1 MRVAAPHLVDSIV
14 KFDEGVRKRAG
25 RPVAAPGTRRLSC
38 PVARGA
44 PGVED
49 GSISTVPPQ
58 SSAIGLDAQVKSAG
72 APAKPLNQ
80 LVRTIS
86 SSAQL
91 LKL

>member
-25 RPVAAPGTRRLSC
+25 RPVT
-38 PVARGA
+38 ARGMRA
-44 PGVED
+44 RV
-49 GSISTVPPQ
+49 
-58 SSAIGLDAQVKSAG
+58 AIGLDAQVKSAG
-72 APAKPLNQ
+72 TPAKPPKP
-80 LVRTIS
+80 TS

>member
-1 MRVAAPHLVDSIV
+1 MRVAAPHLVGSIV

-58 SSAIGLDAQVKSAG
+58 SSAIGLELDAQVKSAG
-72 APAKPLNQ
+72 TPANQ
-80 LVRTIS
+80 TPSTSTS
-86 SSAQL
+86 SS
-91 LKL
+91 KL